1 MVDCL
6 TVRVCELEQSLCEE
20 QERREE
26 LQAENADLLDRMKLA
41 EELCTGE
48 RMNFMFFFIPANFSM
63 HIDTVSIDH
72 AIGLDNKPS
81 MNLFIL
87 YFDGSRSKFK
97 KNNINN
103 IFLSLKIVCIL
114 ANSADADEMAPYDA
128 MRHFI

>member
-48 RMNFMFFFIPANFSM
+48 SM
-63 HIDTVSIDH
+63 
-72 AIGLDNKPS
+72 
-81 MNLFIL
+81 M
-87 YFDGSRSKFK
+87 
-97 KNNINN
+97 
-103 IFLSLKIVCIL
+103 
-114 ANSADADEMAPYDA
+114 
-128 MRHFI
+128 

>member
-48 RMNFMFFFIPANFSM
+48 SLNFMS
-63 HIDTVSIDH
+63 
-72 AIGLDNKPS
+72 LK
-81 MNLFIL
+81 LFICL
-87 YFDGSRSKFK
+87 
-97 KNNINN
+97 NTLLAANM
-103 IFLSLKIVCIL
+103 LS
-114 ANSADADEMAPYDA
+114 
-128 MRHFI
+128 

>member
-48 RMNFMFFFIPANFSM
+48 RMNLMSLNICLKM
-63 HIDTVSIDH
+63 
-72 AIGLDNKPS
+72 
-81 MNLFIL
+81 IL
-87 YFDGSRSKFK
+87 
-97 KNNINN
+97 I
-103 IFLSLKIVCIL
+103 SLCL
-114 ANSADADEMAPYDA
+114 PQAC
-128 MRHFI
+128 